1 MKLRWLLLGRKVM
14 TNLDNILKSRDITLP
29 MKLRLVKAMVFP
41 VVMYRRWELDN
52 KIDWALK
59 NWCLQTGL
67 LEKTLESPL
76 NCKEIKPVS
85 PKGNQPWILIGRTD
99 AEAPILWPPDG
110 KSWLTGKKS
119 WCWER
124 LKAGEGLT
132 ENEMVGWHY
141 RLNGHE
147 FEQTLGDGE
156 GQGSL
161 ECCNPWGC
169 TDTTEQLNNNNGH
182 LLHSKQNL
190 NSSTMAKY
198 RSRIYLPLS
207 WPHFVLFFLGLC
219 FGSSNKHFFLDQGPV
234 SLLSTFPW

>member
-1 MKLRWLLLGRKVM
+1 MWQ
-14 TNLDNILKSRDITLP
+14 LDHKES
-29 MKLRLVKAMVFP
+29 
-41 VVMYRRWELDN
+41 
-52 KIDWALK
+52 WALK
-59 NWCLQTGL
+59 NWWLWTVV
-67 LEKTLESPL
+67 LEKTCECPFHS
-76 NCKEIKPVS
+76 KEIKPIQ
-85 PKGNQPWILIGRTD
+85 GNQPWIFIGKAD
-99 AEAPILWPPDG
+99 AEAEALLLWPQDME
-110 KSWLTGKKS
+110 KLTHWKRP
-119 WCWER
+119 WCPER
-124 LKAGEGLT
+124 LREGGTAGNREWDI
-132 ENEMVGWHY
+132 VWHY

>member
-1 MKLRWLLLGRKVM
+1 MWH
-14 TNLDNILKSRDITLP
+14 LDHKEGW
-29 MKLRLVKAMVFP
+29 VF
-41 VVMYRRWELDN
+41 E
-52 KIDWALK
+52 
-59 NWCLQTGL
+59 
-67 LEKTLESPL
+67 
-76 NCKEIKPVS
+76 
-85 PKGNQPWILIGRTD
+85 
-99 AEAPILWPPDG
+99 
-110 KSWLTGKKS
+110 S
-119 WCWER
+119 WCWR
-124 LKAGEGLT
+124 ILLRVPWIARKSNQSVLKEINPEYSLEGLMLKLQYFGHLMGRADSL
-132 ENEMVGWHY
+132 EKNPDAGKDWRQKEKRPAEDKMVRQHRW
-141 RLNGHE
+141 LNGHE